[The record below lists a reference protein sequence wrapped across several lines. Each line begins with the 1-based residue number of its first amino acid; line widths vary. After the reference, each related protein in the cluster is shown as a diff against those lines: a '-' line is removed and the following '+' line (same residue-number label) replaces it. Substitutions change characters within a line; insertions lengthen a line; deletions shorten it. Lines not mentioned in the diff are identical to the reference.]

1 MPPRLLAKPVNLT
14 RLLAAKQPLR
24 YKFPTP
30 ALYSLASIYTK
41 SKAAENPKAA
51 DDAKS
56 KKPLNPQ
63 KAESSVR
70 YPANSNN

>member
-14 RLLAAKQPLR
+14 RLLAAKQPLH

-30 ALYSLASIYTK
+30 VLYSLASIYTK

-51 DDAKS
+51 DNAKS
-56 KKPLNPQ
+56 KKPLNPE
-63 KAESSVR
+63 KAEGSVR
-70 YPANSNN
+70 YPVKSIN